1 MKRVFWIL
9 PLMFLAGCADS
20 SRNLTV
26 HVLDGGTLTIC
37 HSTISP
43 EVLKSGTDER
53 ATNTPAISPNFPI
66 AP

>member
-9 PLMFLAGCADS
+9 PLMLLAGCADS

-26 HVLDGGTLTIC
+26 QVYGGGGLTIC

-53 ATNTPAISPNFPI
+53 ATNTPSISPNFPI
-66 AP
+66 VP